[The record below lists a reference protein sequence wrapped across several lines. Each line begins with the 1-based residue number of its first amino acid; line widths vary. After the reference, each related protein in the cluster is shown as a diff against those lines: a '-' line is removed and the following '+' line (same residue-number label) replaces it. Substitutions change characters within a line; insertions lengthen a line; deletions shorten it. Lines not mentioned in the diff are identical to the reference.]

1 MLTGWLDGP
10 STLAL
15 ICPIQCR
22 SPPVP
27 LVPHHQTKS
36 TTNHSST
43 VINSWRLIS
52 RKTSISI
59 IFPKNSGVI
68 SPKSTQLAKSRYSL
82 ILKVH
87 ALADMYIWII
97 LSANINTNGNVFEKM
112 QIRVWIVQNFWT
124 IHTHFWTFE
133 LFTHFWT
140 IHFWTIHTN
149 TFFWIKRM
157 YLKILKK

>member
-87 ALADMYIWII
+87 TLADMYIWII

-112 QIRVWIVQNFWT
+112 QIRVWIVQKNV
-124 IHTHFWTFE
+124 FE
-133 LFTHFWT
+133 NTKKKLFQIFSK
-140 IHFWTIHTN
+140 
-149 TFFWIKRM
+149 FFLIYFKC
-157 YLKILKK
+157 